1 MRTRARRE
9 TAVLN
14 IPYDS
19 RYEPLF
25 IAFLAGLSAFALVPR
40 ATIEIPPATRRLDR
54 IIELIRSCSYSF
66 HDLSRVQLDRSP
78 PATPRFNM
86 PFELGLAVDWARDAN
101 REHEWFVFESR
112 PHRLAKSLS
121 DVNGTDPFVHDD
133 TANGVLHGLT
143 NALSRRTDRPKFA
156 ELEAIYRDL
165 RRAAIQKKTEL
176 KGGSLYEARPFLDLV
191 AIARQ
196 LARGRIPSLRS

>member
-1 MRTRARRE
+1 MRTRADRE
-9 TAVLN
+9 TAFLN

-40 ATIEIPPATRRLDR
+40 ATIEIPSATRRLDR

-86 PFELGLAVDWARDAN
+86 PFELGLAVDWARDAS

-121 DVNGTDPFVHDD
+121 DLNGTDPFVHGD
-133 TANGVLHGLT
+133 TAKGVLRGLT
-143 NALSRRTDRPKFA
+143 NSLSRRTDRPKFA

-165 RRAAIQKKTEL
+165 RRAAIQKKMEL
-176 KGGSLYEARPFLDLV
+176 KAAACMRLV
-191 AIARQ
+191 HF
-196 LARGRIPSLRS
+196 RIWWL

>member
-1 MRTRARRE
+1 MRRRADRE
-9 TAVLN
+9 AAFLN

-25 IAFLAGLSAFALVPR
+25 LAFLSGLSAFGLLPR
-40 ATIEIPPATRRLDR
+40 ATIEIPSATRRLDR

-66 HDLSRVQLDRSP
+66 HDISRVQLDRSP

-101 REHEWFVFESR
+101 RDHEWFVFEAR

-121 DVNGTDPFVHDD
+121 DLNGTDPFIHGG
-133 TANGVLHGLT
+133 TAFGVLRVLT
-143 NALSRRTDRPKFA
+143 SALSRRANQPTLSDLA
-156 ELEAIYRDL
+156 AIYGRL
-165 RRAAIQKKTEL
+165 RKVAARKRSEL
-176 KGGSLYEARPFLDLV
+176 KGGSLFEARPFADLLVV
-191 AIARQ
+191 ARE
-196 LARGRIPSLRS
+196 LARGQIPSLRD